1 MIRHATFNRN
11 APIFGSSIEE
21 PDVNLIKNTFG
32 LFRASVEDALRY
44 GGDITR
50 EAIGAMNIRNDKK
63 YVLVDV
69 KVHMLMKGF
78 CPAIPGWHTD
88 GVPRPNMSDTGKG
101 APDIFLQEEMESPR
115 FHLLTTGDHCST
127 LFTNARQVTLDVPA
141 EPSNR
146 LYADVNRQM
155 TKHVEAGTY
164 QTFTK
169 PRQVVEFDWWEL
181 HTAQYADKFGW
192 RYLIRVTESDTMA
205 PLTNL
210 RDILKT
216 QAQVYTPANIGW

>member
-1 MIRHATFNRN
+1 MNKIFNRN
-11 APIFGSSIEE
+11 APIFGSSINE
-21 PDVNLIKNTFG
+21 PSVDLIKNTFG

-44 GGDITR
+44 GGDVTR

-69 KVHMLMKGF
+69 KVHMLMQGF

-88 GVPRPNMSDTGKG
+88 GVPRPKMSQSGKG
-101 APDIFLQEEMESPR
+101 APDIELQESMDSPR

-127 LFTNARQVTLDVPA
+127 KFATVRNLPLSVPDVP
-141 EPSNR
+141 SNT
-146 LYADVNRQM
+146 LYADINRQM
-155 TKHVEAGTY
+155 NEQEAMG
-164 QTFTK
+164 QIETFSK

-181 HTAQYADKFGW
+181 HTAVYANKFGW

-210 RDILKT
+210 RDVLKT

>member
-1 MIRHATFNRN
+1 MKINFNRN
-11 APIFGSSIEE
+11 SPVFGSSIDE
-21 PDVNLIKNTFG
+21 PDQDLIKNTFG

-50 EAIGAMNIRNDKK
+50 EAINAMNIRNDKK

-88 GVPRPNMSDTGKG
+88 GVPRPNMSSTGKG
-101 APDIFLQEEMESPR
+101 APDIKLQEEMNSPR

-127 LFTNARQVTLDVPA
+127 EFVSTRNLSLDVPDV
-141 EPSNR
+141 PNNS
-146 LYADVNRQM
+146 LYANISKQM
-155 TKHVEAGTY
+155 TDKIQAGEL
-164 QTFTK
+164 QTFAK
-169 PRQVVEFDWWEL
+169 PRQVIEFDWWEL
-181 HTAQYADKFGW
+181 HTAVYANKFGW
-192 RYLIRVTESDTMA
+192 RYLIRVTESDTLA

-210 RDILKT
+210 RDIIKT
-216 QAQVYTPANIGW
+216 QAQVYTPVNVGW

>member
-1 MIRHATFNRN
+1 MKMTFNRT
-11 APIFGSSIEE
+11 APTFGSIIEE
-21 PDVNLIKNTFG
+21 PSVDLIKNTFG

-69 KVHMLMKGF
+69 KVHMLMQGF

-88 GVPRPNMSDTGKG
+88 GVPRPVMSQSGKG
-101 APDIFLQEEMESPR
+101 APDIQLQDMMDSPR
-115 FHLLTTGDHCST
+115 YHLLTTGDHCST
-127 LFTNARQVTLDVPA
+127 KFAKIRNIVLDVPD
-141 EPSNR
+141 EPNNR
-146 LYADVNRQM
+146 LYADINKQM
-155 TKHVEAGTY
+155 TEQDDWG
-164 QTFTK
+164 QIETFAK
-169 PRQVVEFDWWEL
+169 PRQIVEFDWWEL
-181 HTAQYADKFGW
+181 HTAVYANKFGW

-210 RDILKT
+210 RDVLKT

>member
-1 MIRHATFNRN
+1 MLMNFNRN
-11 APIFGSSIEE
+11 APVFGNVIEE
-21 PDVNLIKNTFG
+21 PSTDLIKNTFG

-69 KVHMLMKGF
+69 KVHMLMQGF

-88 GVPRPNMSDTGKG
+88 GVPRPKMSQSGKG
-101 APDIFLQEEMESPR
+101 APDIELQESMDSPR

-127 LFTNARQVTLDVPA
+127 MFAKARNIMVNVPSV
-141 EPSNR
+141 PSNR
-146 LYADVNRQM
+146 LYADINKQM
-155 TKHVEAGTY
+155 EERVQAGTY
-164 QTFTK
+164 QTMTA

-181 HTAQYADKFGW
+181 HTAVYASKFGW

-210 RDILKT
+210 RDIIKT

>member
-1 MIRHATFNRN
+1 MNMTFNRT
-11 APIFGSSIEE
+11 APTFGSIIEE
-21 PDVNLIKNTFG
+21 PSVDLIKNTFG

-69 KVHMLMKGF
+69 KVHMLMQGF

-88 GVPRPNMSDTGKG
+88 GVPRPVMSQSGKG
-101 APDIFLQEEMESPR
+101 APDIALQEELDSPR
-115 FHLLTTGDHCST
+115 YHLLTTGDHCST
-127 LFTNARQVTLDVPA
+127 KFATVRNFVLDVPD

-146 LYADVNRQM
+146 LYADINKQM
-155 TKHVEAGTY
+155 TE
-164 QTFTK
+164 QENLEQIETFAK

-181 HTAQYADKFGW
+181 HTAVYANKFGW

-210 RDILKT
+210 RDVLKT

>member
-1 MIRHATFNRN
+1 MLIGFNRTN
-11 APIFGSSIEE
+11 PVFGNSIEE

-69 KVHMLMKGF
+69 KIHMLMQGF

-88 GVPRPNMSDTGKG
+88 GVPRPNMSASGKG
-101 APDIFLQEEMESPR
+101 APDIQLQETMDSPR
-115 FHLLTTGDHCST
+115 YHLLTTGDHCST
-127 LFTNARQVTLDVPA
+127 EFVRKRDIPMNVPDVP
-141 EPSNR
+141 SNK
-146 LYADVNRQM
+146 LYSDINKQM
-155 TKHVEAGTY
+155 TDLVQAGEL

-169 PRQVVEFDWWEL
+169 PRQIVEFDWWEL
-181 HTAQYADKFGW
+181 HTAVYAKRFGW

-210 RDILKT
+210 RDVLKT